1 LTPPSFC
8 DYNILLKSQ
17 TLFRWLA
24 SIDFVHSDTKRPI
37 TPGKVLLIT
46 ACGVGIT
53 ILAAVASLSVG
64 PVAVPFAQ
72 VVKVL
77 TGKLFHLGPGGDP
90 AAETIVLSLRGSR
103 VLLAILVG
111 AGLSVAGCVL
121 QALIR
126 NPLGDPYIM
135 GTTSGSMLGVI
146 AAALWGIHGRVAG
159 APLPAFL
166 GAVAA
171 TAIVYRVARTGGKIN
186 TTRLILAGVI
196 VSAFFSASAMLLLS
210 ISPASTI
217 RAVTFWMMGDLGTLP
232 ARSVLPIAPYVV
244 SSIVLLY
251 LAAGPL
257 NLIMVSEE
265 SALHLG
271 VNVERVKTYSFLLTA
286 FLTGAVVSVS
296 GSIGFVGLVVPNV
309 VRHITGP
316 DLRKSL
322 PLCVFAGS
330 TLLLLADLLSRVL
343 LAPRDIPVGAVTAF
357 IGAPFFI
364 YLLQQRVE

>member
-1 LTPPSFC
+1 LSLGPVSVPFSEIVR
-8 DYNILLKSQ
+8 ILL
-17 TLFRWLA
+17 
-24 SIDFVHSDTKRPI
+24 
-37 TPGKVLLIT
+37 
-46 ACGVGIT
+46 
-53 ILAAVASLSVG
+53 
-64 PVAVPFAQ
+64 
-72 VVKVL
+72 
-77 TGKLFHLGPGGDP
+77 GKLLHLGPGGDP
-90 AAETIVLSLRGSR
+90 AAEAIVLSLRGPR
-103 VLLAILVG
+103 ALLAILVG
-111 AGLSVAGCVL
+111 AGLSVAGCTL

-126 NPLGDPYIM
+126 NPLGDPYIL

-146 AAALWGIHGRVAG
+146 IAALWGIRGRIAG

-166 GAVAA
+166 GAVTA
-171 TAIVYRVARTGGKIN
+171 TAIVYRVAKTGGKIN

-196 VSAFFSASAMLLLS
+196 VSAFFSASGMLLLS

-217 RAVTFWMMGDLGTLP
+217 RTVTFWMMGDLGTM
-232 ARSVLPIAPYVV
+232 AAGSVFPTAPYVV
-244 SSIVLLY
+244 ASIVLLY

-271 VNVERVKTYSFLLTA
+271 VNVERVKAYTFLLTA

-309 VRHITGP
+309 VRHITGS

-322 PLCVFAGS
+322 PLCAFAGS

-343 LAPRDIPVGAVTAF
+343 LAPREIPVGAVTAL